1 MVGATSLMAESK
13 ARRAFLKRNGL
24 MRVGSSVVRD
34 GQPIPSDEID
44 TLQKDW
50 DAEWERNK
58 DRWIAEAS
66 GLGHADRET
75 YWSLDQAEVWAFTR
89 DSALVSWASKPSN
102 FINRRPISRIAHA
115 LTLAKA
121 AGRDVN
127 AELWR
132 ASGRPPQFLAE
143 VLSAEKI
150 ENELI
155 VKLPPFD
162 DSDDDES
169 WTRLALFPIRE
180 YLVDLMR
187 SGTIASLWKPPGE
200 VRFQDLSAA
209 DWKALEISERG
220 GVLVA
225 VSQEPDLREKC
236 LLVLVSREDVQR
248 EFPSAPA
255 PDLKG
260 ILSDAIR
267 GNPNLGQRGAFKI
280 ARDAGAKEP
289 RKKIRDFLK
298 TLGGS
303 KKPGPKG
310 PRKNCATPPA

>member
-1 MVGATSLMAESK
+1 
-13 ARRAFLKRNGL
+13 
-24 MRVGSSVVRD
+24 MRVGSSLVRD
-34 GQPIPSDEID
+34 GQPVPSDEID

-66 GLGHADRET
+66 GLGHAHRET
-75 YWSLDQAEVWAFTR
+75 YWSLDQAVVWAFTR
-89 DSALVSWASKPSN
+89 DSALV
-102 FINRRPISRIAHA
+102 NRVLLTSRIGLA
-115 LTLAKA
+115 LTLVKA

-127 AELWR
+127 AELWQ
-132 ASGRPPQFLAE
+132 ASGRPPQFLAD

-162 DSDDDES
+162 DSDDAES
-169 WTRLALFPIRE
+169 WTRLALFPIHE
-180 YLVDLMR
+180 YLVDLLR
-187 SGTIASLWKPPGE
+187 SGTIASLWKPPRE
-200 VRFQDLSAA
+200 VRFQGLSAA
-209 DWKALEISERG
+209 DWKALEISKRG

-236 LLVLVSREDVQR
+236 LYVLVSREDVQR
-248 EFPSAPA
+248 EFPSVPAPCA
-255 PDLKG
+255 PDLEA

-267 GNPNLGQRGAFKI
+267 RDPNLGQREAVKI

-289 RKKIRDFLK
+289 REKILDFVKNSRRLK
-298 TLGGS
+298 QT
-303 KKPGPKG
+303 GPK
-310 PRKNCATPPA
+310 RTAKKLRHASRVMRRNCVFRQADFGT

>member
-24 MRVGSSVVRD
+24 MRVGSSLVRD
-34 GQPIPSDEID
+34 GQPVPSDEID

-75 YWSLDQAEVWAFTR
+75 YWSLDQARVWAFTR

-102 FINRRPISRIAHA
+102 FINRRPISRIGFA

-169 WTRLALFPIRE
+169 WTRLALFPINE
-180 YLVDLMR
+180 YLVDLLR
-187 SGTIASLWKPPGE
+187 SDRIASRWKPPGE
-200 VRFQDLSAA
+200 VRFQALSAA

-220 GVLVA
+220 A
-225 VSQEPDLREKC
+225 SWSPCPKSRTFARNVSVFWFPERMSSASSPRRPRPPRPTLR
-236 LLVLVSREDVQR
+236 QY
-248 EFPSAPA
+248 
-255 PDLKG
+255 
-260 ILSDAIR
+260 
-267 GNPNLGQRGAFKI
+267 
-280 ARDAGAKEP
+280 
-289 RKKIRDFLK
+289 
-298 TLGGS
+298 
-303 KKPGPKG
+303 
-310 PRKNCATPPA
+310 

>member
-24 MRVGSSVVRD
+24 MRVGSSLVRD
-34 GQPIPSDEID
+34 GQPVPSDEID

-75 YWSLDQAEVWAFTR
+75 YWSLNQAVVWAFTR

-102 FINRRPISRIAHA
+102 FINRRPISRIGFA

-121 AGRDVN
+121 AKRDVN

-143 VLSAEKI
+143 VPSAEKI

-180 YLVDLMR
+180 YLVDLLR
-187 SGTIASLWKPPGE
+187 SDRIASRWKPPGE
-200 VRFQDLSAA
+200 VRFQGLSAA

-220 GVLVA
+220 A
-225 VSQEPDLREKC
+225 SWSPYPKSRTFARNVSVFWFPERMSSASSPRRPRPPRPTLR
-236 LLVLVSREDVQR
+236 QY
-248 EFPSAPA
+248 
-255 PDLKG
+255 
-260 ILSDAIR
+260 
-267 GNPNLGQRGAFKI
+267 
-280 ARDAGAKEP
+280 
-289 RKKIRDFLK
+289 
-298 TLGGS
+298 
-303 KKPGPKG
+303 
-310 PRKNCATPPA
+310 